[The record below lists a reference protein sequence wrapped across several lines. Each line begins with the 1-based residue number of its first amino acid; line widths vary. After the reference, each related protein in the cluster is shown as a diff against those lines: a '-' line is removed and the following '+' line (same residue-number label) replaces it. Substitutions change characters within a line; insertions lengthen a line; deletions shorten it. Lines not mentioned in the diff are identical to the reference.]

1 MARTRTRGY
10 NFLSMTI
17 ANFEKDAG
25 RYSTSRILQKGLELL
40 ELIAKSRDGLNINE
54 LEAQVSL
61 HRSTVYRYLNAFL
74 ALNYLERTPDKRY
87 RLGPKILEL
96 ASLILDR
103 LDIRDVARPLL
114 IELSEKTD
122 ATVHL
127 CRLDGAEVVY
137 LDKIETSRSLPLYS
151 RIGARAPAYCTGVGK
166 AILAFLPP
174 ERLQRVLERIRFR
187 RFTPNTI
194 TNRDDLLAELEATR
208 KRGYALDRGE
218 HEEGIY
224 CVAAPIF
231 NMYGEPI
238 ASISVTDLARKI
250 RKREQWY
257 ANLVLRTA
265 ETISRSLGKEHAR
278 GR

>member
-1 MARTRTRGY
+1 V
-10 NFLSMTI
+10 L
-17 ANFEKDAG
+17 K
-25 RYSTSRILQKGLELL
+25 KGLELL
-40 ELIAKSRDGLNINE
+40 ELIAKSREGLNITQ
-54 LEAQVSL
+54 LEKATSM
-61 HRSTVYRYLNAFL
+61 HRSTIYRYLNAF
-74 ALNYLERTPDKRY
+74 AAYGYLERFQGGRY

-114 IELSEKTD
+114 IELSERTD

-127 CRLDGAEVVY
+127 CRLDGTEVVY

-174 ERLQRVLERIRFR
+174 ERLERVLERINFR
-187 RFTPNTI
+187 RYTPNTI
-194 TNRDDLLAELEATR
+194 TNRADLLAELEATR
-208 KRGYALDRGE
+208 KRGYAVDRGE

-231 NMYGEPI
+231 DLYGEPI

-250 RKREQWY
+250 SKREKWY
-257 ANLVLRTA
+257 AQMVLKTA
-265 ETISRSLGKEHAR
+265 QSISNALGQER
-278 GR
+278 DDDW